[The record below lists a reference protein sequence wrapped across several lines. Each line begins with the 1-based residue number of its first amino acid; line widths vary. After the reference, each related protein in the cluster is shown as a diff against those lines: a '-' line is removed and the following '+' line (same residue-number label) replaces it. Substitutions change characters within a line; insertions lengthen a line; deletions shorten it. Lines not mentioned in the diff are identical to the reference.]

1 MVKAKYLARAWC
13 VLGALCATAVLAQDA
28 TNYPQRP
35 IKLVVGYPAGNTTD
49 AIARI
54 LANKLSIS
62 LRQPVVVENKPGQ
75 GGSMALAS
83 VAKAAPDG
91 YTMMI
96 APTASLVI
104 NPHLYNSVG
113 YDSMTDFAPVATV
126 AEVPYMLA
134 ANINQPFNNYA
145 EFLAYTRANAGKLNY
160 SSVGN
165 GTVSHLAMEE
175 LKFITGIDV
184 THVPYQGSVKSVSDL
199 MGGQVAVTID
209 TVGTLLPRAK
219 SKQLKILAA
228 ASPKSLIWAPEIE
241 TISSQGAP
249 GYTASAWLGLVFP
262 KHTPKAIVLRMEAE
276 VMKLMDD
283 PEVKERFNFVYV
295 YTKPGT
301 SEQFAKLIADDY
313 KKWGRLIKK
322 FGVTI
327 Q

>member
-1 MVKAKYLARAWC
+1 MKAKYLARRLC
-13 VLGALCATAVLAQDA
+13 LLSALCVTAVMAQDA
-28 TNYPQRP
+28 SNYPQRP
-35 IKLVVGYPAGNTTD
+35 VKLVVGYPAGNTTD

-54 LANKLSIS
+54 LADKLSTS
-62 LRQPVVVENKPGQ
+62 LRQPVVVDNKPGQ
-75 GGSMALAS
+75 GGSLALAS
-83 VAKAAPDG
+83 VGRAAPDG

-134 ANINQPFNNYA
+134 ANVNQPFNSYA
-145 EFLAYTRANAGKLNY
+145 EFLAYARANPGKLSY
-160 SSVGN
+160 ASIGN

-175 LKFITGIDV
+175 LKFIYGIDIA
-184 THVPYQGSVKSVSDL
+184 HVPYQGSVKSVTDL
-199 MGGQVAVTID
+199 IGGQVAVTID
-209 TVGTLLPRAK
+209 TVGTLWPRAEN
-219 SKQLKILAA
+219 KQIKILAA
-228 ASPKSLIWAPEIE
+228 ASPKNLTWVPEIE

-249 GYTASAWLGLVFP
+249 GYSASAWLGLVFP
-262 KHTPKAIVLRMEAE
+262 KQTPTAIVHRMEAE

-283 PEVKERFNFVYV
+283 PEVKARFNFIFV

-313 KKWGRLIKK
+313 KKWGQLIKK
-322 FGVTI
+322 FDVKI